1 MVNKNVRK
9 VFELQ
14 LYKMFKKLE
23 NTEEK
28 IDYNLLFNLINS
40 NIIDLKYISLEERL
54 DNSVLLKKLLIDLLD
69 KCPDFINCN
78 KTLSNMTESFIKI
91 CKKKNYN
98 KDEIN
103 DENINNN
110 IISYLE
116 NSL

>member
-40 NIIDLKYISLEERL
+40 NIINLKYISLEERL

-78 KTLSNMTESFIKI
+78 KTLHNMTESFIKI
-91 CKKKNYN
+91 CKKKNY
-98 KDEIN
+98 DTSEIN
-103 DENINNN
+103 DEYINNN

-116 NSL
+116 N